1 MSFIPSRGHFT
12 SEDTSTSISGSIIT
26 SMLKVLQDPASL
38 LSSVFVL
45 DEHTKRH
52 QLASAKLRNA
62 TTYADWHKAAQELD
76 VLEGNEAWKSDVGSP
91 DYDHALVA
99 ARLKQLDEARIS
111 CDVNR
116 MLFLIRTTLSRN
128 LGDMGNIRVKAPP
141 TPLPPA
147 FPRLRLYKH
156 SHTGTKRLI
165 EEYINSCVLT
175 LNALLTVPP
184 ALGAPSS
191 REILDSLL
199 RTRQSF
205 GRTALL
211 LSGGATFGM
220 NHVGVLK
227 ALLEQSLLPRI
238 ISGASAGSIVA
249 AVLCT
254 RTDDE
259 IPTILEEFPYGNLD
273 VFEDG
278 KKPESVLQRVTR
290 FLKIGAW
297 IDIKYLT
304 RVMRELLGDIT
315 FQEAY
320 NRTRRILNIC
330 VSSASIYELPRLLNY
345 VSAPNVLIWSA
356 VAASCSV
363 PFLFTSTSL
372 LAKDPQTG
380 LPTPWDPSP
389 QRWIDGS
396 VDNDLPMSRLSEMFN
411 VNHFIVSQVNPHV
424 VPFLTKDPPSSPS
437 PSFITAPTPESTS
450 TWGTKILALAHT
462 ETLHRLNILSELG
475 IFPTSMTKL
484 RAVLS
489 QKYSGDIN
497 IFPETPYADLP
508 RMLKNPTTEFVRT
521 AMKRGE
527 RATWPR
533 LTRVRNHVLVELELD
548 RVIHVLRARVVF
560 EPGRGDGVGAAVGVG
575 AGCGSGRT
583 GGICVMRSPRG
594 FGAAGAAVCTPF
606 SAGGVSA
613 RLGSAN
619 GNGGGGK
626 TPRRRHQTT
635 GPEDVHPRPTNQ
647 HQSLLPPHQPSHHHR
662 HHHHRRSR
670 TATATTPTTASCPN
684 TVGDYFTLQ
693 PDHFTPSTSD
703 EEEVGGV
710 EPVANSARKR
720 FSGWNALVIS
730 VPTATSNN
738 DGGRALSSRRG
749 RELVRMTRVAGEF
762 DGGGGGGGVKVGI
775 GRAKSA
781 EELRGLRG

>member
-1 MSFIPSRGHFT
+1 MSFIPSRRHFT
-12 SEDTSTSISGSIIT
+12 SEDVSTSTSGSIIT
-26 SMLKVLQDPASL
+26 PILRVLRDPASL
-38 LSSVFVL
+38 LSSAFVL
-45 DEHTKRH
+45 DERMKRH
-52 QLASAKLRNA
+52 QLASARLKNA
-62 TTYADWHKAAQELD
+62 TTYAGWHKAAQELD
-76 VLEGNEAWKSDVGSP
+76 VLEGNEAWKSEVESP
-91 DYDHALVA
+91 DYDYTLVA
-99 ARLKQLDEARIS
+99 ARLRQLDEARIS

-128 LGDMGNIRVKAPP
+128 LGDMENI
-141 TPLPPA
+141 
-147 FPRLRLYKH
+147 RLYKH

-175 LNALLTVPP
+175 LNALLTIPP
-184 ALGAPSS
+184 TLDAPSS

-199 RTRQSF
+199 KTRQAF

-363 PFLFTSTSL
+363 PFLFTSTSI

-437 PSFITAPTPESTS
+437 PPSLITAPTPEPTS
-450 TWGTKILALAHT
+450 TWRTKILTLAHT

-508 RMLKNPTTEFVRT
+508 RMLKNPTAEFVRT
-521 AMKRGE
+521 AMERGE

-548 RVIHVLRARVVF
+548 RVIHVLRTRVVF
-560 EPGRGDGVGAAVGVG
+560 EPGRGDGSWATAGVG
-575 AGCGSGRT
+575 AGGGGRT

-594 FGAAGAAVCTPF
+594 FGAAGAAAHTPPNT
-606 SAGGVSA
+606 
-613 RLGSAN
+613 RLGSTSSN
-619 GNGGGGK
+619 GSGRK
-626 TPRRRHQTT
+626 TLRRRHQTT
-635 GPEDVHPRPTNQ
+635 GTESIHSKFTNQ
-647 HQSLLPPHQPSHHHR
+647 HQPPHQPT
-662 HHHHRRSR
+662 HHHHRRAK
-670 TATATTPTTASCPN
+670 TATATAPIASRTNTT
-684 TVGDYFTLQ
+684 GDYFTLQ
-693 PDHFTPSTSD
+693 PDHSTFSISD
-703 EEEVGGV
+703 EEEGEGA

-720 FSGWNALVIS
+720 FASWNGLVIS
-730 VPTATSNN
+730 IPTATNSN

-762 DGGGGGGGVKVGI
+762 DGGGGGGVKVGI

-781 EELRGLRG
+781 EELRGFRG

>member
-1 MSFIPSRGHFT
+1 MSFIPSRTHST
-12 SEDTSTSISGSIIT
+12 SDDIPTSTSGSIIT
-26 SMLKVLQDPASL
+26 PILKVLRDPSSL
-38 LSSVFVL
+38 LLPAFVL

-52 QLASAKLRNA
+52 QLASARLKNA
-62 TTYADWHKAAQELD
+62 TTYADWHGAAKELD
-76 VLEGNEAWKSDVGSP
+76 VLEGNEAWKSEIESP
-91 DYDHALVA
+91 DYDYALVA

-128 LGDMGNIRVKAPP
+128 LGDMENI
-141 TPLPPA
+141 
-147 FPRLRLYKH
+147 RLYKH

-175 LNALLTVPP
+175 LNALLTIPP
-184 ALGAPSS
+184 TPGAPSS

-199 RTRQSF
+199 NTRQAF

-254 RTDDE
+254 RTDNE

-297 IDIKYLT
+297 IDIKHLT

-396 VDNDLPMSRLSEMFN
+396 VDNDLPMPRLSEMFN

-424 VPFLTKDPPSSPS
+424 VPFLTKDPPSSPIF
-437 PSFITAPTPESTS
+437 PPTPEPTS
-450 TWGTKILALAHT
+450 TWRTKILALAHS

-508 RMLKNPTTEFVRT
+508 RMLKNPTTEFVQA
-521 AMKRGE
+521 AMERGE
-527 RATWPR
+527 RATWPC

-560 EPGRGDGVGAAVGVG
+560 EPSRGASSGTGAGAGAGMCSGGRGT
-575 AGCGSGRT
+575 S
-583 GGICVMRSPRG
+583 VMRSPRG
-594 FGAAGAAVCTPF
+594 FGAAGAVFAPF
-606 SAGGVSA
+606 TAAGVNA
-613 RLGSAN
+613 RASSSN
-619 GNGGGGK
+619 SSNGGGGGGGGRK
-626 TPRRRHQTT
+626 TPRRRHQST
-635 GPEDVHPRPTNQ
+635 GTADVRFRFTSHHQ
-647 HQSLLPPHQPSHHHR
+647 HQHQ
-662 HHHHRRSR
+662 HHRRANTT
-670 TATATTPTTASCPN
+670 TATLPN
-684 TVGDYFTLQ
+684 APVDYFTIQ
-693 PDHFTPSTSD
+693 PEHSSASTD
-703 EEEVGGV
+703 EEDLLDGGGGGEGEAG

-720 FSGWNALVIS
+720 FTAVWGGSGLVIS
-730 VPTATSNN
+730 MPSATSAG
-738 DGGRALSSRRG
+738 DSGRTLSSRRG

-762 DGGGGGGGVKVGI
+762 DGGRGVKVGI

-781 EELRGLRG
+781 EELRGFRG